1 MFGKEIKKAREIKGA
16 TQLQVSKAT
25 GLPQNTISWIE
36 LDKVIP
42 NIQLC
47 TLLAKF
53 FGCTLDELV
62 GLSDNDTV
70 EYAKNNSAPTK
81 IQPQAITFA
90 KDFGDILT
98 DKNYI
103 EMSKLYKAITPE
115 LRALILGYAIGIL
128 QRNNVDTVKIIG
140 Y

>member
-36 LDKVIP
+36 LDKGIP
-42 NIQLC
+42 NIQQC

-53 FGCTLDELV
+53 YGCTLDELV
-62 GLSDNDTV
+62 GLSDNDSF
-70 EYAKNNSAPTK
+70 EYAQKDSAPTK
-81 IQPQAITFA
+81 MQPQAVAFA
-90 KDFGDILT
+90 KDFGDMFT

-103 EMSKLYKAITPE
+103 ELSKLYKAITPE
-115 LRALILGYAIGIL
+115 LRALTLGYIIGIL